1 MSEFVKPK
9 TEYVVDKDYVEKLV
23 NVHLKKDLH
32 GDEEICQV
40 CHGTGLVI
48 RENPY
53 GLRDDPDKS
62 RMFPCS
68 HQTLDF
74 CPHCFNGIIHRCN
87 LCGGII
93 QRGYTRHN
101 CEQQRELESKQL
113 DERRAKGR
121 GY

>member
-9 TEYVVDKDYVEKLV
+9 TEYVADKDYVEKLV

-62 RMFPCS
+62 RMFPYS

-74 CPHCFNGIIHRCN
+74 AHIVLMVLSTVVIFAAVSFNVDIQDIIAN
-87 LCGGII
+87 
-93 QRGYTRHN
+93 N
-101 CEQQRELESKQL
+101 
-113 DERRAKGR
+113 KGS
-121 GY
+121 

>member
-9 TEYVVDKDYVEKLV
+9 TEYVADKNYVEKLV

-32 GDEEICQV
+32 GDEEICEV

-48 RENPY
+48 RVNPY
-53 GLRDDPDKS
+53 GLSDDPDKS
-62 RMFPCS
+62 RMFPYS
-68 HQTLDF
+68 HQTLTF

-93 QRGYTRHN
+93 
-101 CEQQRELESKQL
+101 
-113 DERRAKGR
+113 KGS
-121 GY
+121 